1 MSGGGLAKAI
11 LVHRRVVPG
20 LATYVAGLEAFPRRA
35 LSETAAA
42 PGAPIGARAALPAST
57 AAAFVELWGEAD
69 ALRAAVARWPEAASA
84 WLVEEA
90 RIADAA
96 RTWPCGTP
104 SPGVRRVS
112 SVFRRPGLSRAAFAE
127 HWRTRHA
134 AIAMSF
140 TVPIWRYGQN
150 VVVEALRGDGGEDGF
165 AVLHFRTARELAAR
179 WAEHPDEAQRGR
191 EDAARIMD
199 LERGW
204 DAIMTET
211 LWEAGDPHTPSPR
224 DDRPEDPCC

>member
-1 MSGGGLAKAI
+1 MSRGDLAKAI
-11 LVHRRVVPG
+11 LVHRHPLPE
-20 LATYVAGLEAFPRRA
+20 LATYVAGLDAFARRA
-35 LSETAAA
+35 LSVAEAA
-42 PGAPIGARAALPAST
+42 PADSIGASSAPPASR
-57 AAAFVELWGEAD
+57 AAAFIELWGTAD
-69 ALRAAVARWPEAASA
+69 ALRAAVARWPEAPSA
-84 WLVEEA
+84 WLVEET
-90 RIADAA
+90 RPADAP
-96 RTWPCGTP
+96 RSWPSGTP
-104 SPGVRRVS
+104 SPGLRRVS

-150 VVVEALRGDGGEDGF
+150 VVLEALRGDGGEDGF
-165 AVLHFRTARELAAR
+165 AVLHFRTARDLAAR

-191 EDAARIMD
+191 EDAAQIMD

-211 LWEAGDPHTPSPR
+211 LWEAGDPPAPSTSL
-224 DDRPEDPCC
+224 DRSEDPCC